1 MPEASPDHAGVCGG
15 TFRTLNPKY
24 TMPIQIREL
33 IVTATVD
40 EQRTNAVAPA
50 TKSEAVA
57 KESEM
62 KAELIQACVDEVLK
76 VLKQQ
81 ARR

>member
-1 MPEASPDHAGVCGG
+1 
-15 TFRTLNPKY
+15 
-24 TMPIQIREL
+24 MPIQIREL

-40 EQRTNAVAPA
+40 DLHVPA
-50 TKSEAVA
+50 RPPASKAEAVA
-57 KESEM
+57 EKTLM
-62 KAELIQACVDEVLK
+62 NAELVQACVDEVLK